1 LKGGLPSNGPAHKAL
16 TALPFAV
23 SRAAAA
29 EAFAAYHGRNW

>member
-1 LKGGLPSNGPAHKAL
+1 LPGTGPAHKSL
-16 TALPFAV
+16 RALPFTV